1 MTSQERHEARYQ
13 RRRAARRARQEAR
26 CAALGSLEEVFSY
39 HTMFKYG
46 RKCCNGVR
54 WKQSTQNFER
64 HLFSHT
70 AKQRRLILAKRWRPK
85 KYVHFTV
92 CERGKIRGI
101 DAPHITDRQI
111 HKVISKEVLEPLYD
125 PSMNYD
131 NGASRSGKGLHWQI
145 KRIKQQLARHY
156 RKYGRAGGV
165 LLLDLKKFF
174 PYAPHSIIYQRH
186 QRYIPNPDF
195 RRIADTI
202 IDTAPGEFPGRGMP
216 LGVEP
221 SQQEMAAMPSAV
233 DNWIKCQMSTHSAG
247 HYMDDYCI
255 ILPDIEDLKNLG
267 RAIVRQFEIRGIP
280 VNKKKCKIIPLTKPF
295 RWCKARFTLTETGK
309 IKVNGSRDGVIRA
322 RRKLKLFHREWLAG
336 KRTLQEVAQ
345 YMNCQ
350 EAYYKNFDDHV
361 PLLIFTFRRPG
372 GIQNPPALT
381 SSASAGGFF
390 VCKLPNVAV
399 IGFLIWGE
407 GFQHIRIQLA
417 QIKGNALSGIIA
429 DHRQN
434 RAIEIILFASA
445 QDAESLLQIIHSKPH
460 PIFVM

>member
-125 PSMNYD
+125 PSMIYD
-131 NGASRSGKGLHWQI
+131 NGASRIGKGLHWQI

-165 LLLDLKKFF
+165 LLLDLFLSTPSARRATAKTETKSLFSNKL
-174 PYAPHSIIYQRH
+174 YNILHE
-186 QRYIPNPDF
+186 F
-195 RRIADTI
+195 RRALI
-202 IDTAPGEFPGRGMP
+202 
-216 LGVEP
+216 
-221 SQQEMAAMPSAV
+221 
-233 DNWIKCQMSTHSAG
+233 
-247 HYMDDYCI
+247 Y
-255 ILPDIEDLKNLG
+255 
-267 RAIVRQFEIRGIP
+267 
-280 VNKKKCKIIPLTKPF
+280 
-295 RWCKARFTLTETGK
+295 
-309 IKVNGSRDGVIRA
+309 NGS
-322 RRKLKLFHREWLAG
+322 
-336 KRTLQEVAQ
+336 
-345 YMNCQ
+345 
-350 EAYYKNFDDHV
+350 KND
-361 PLLIFTFRRPG
+361 
-372 GIQNPPALT
+372 
-381 SSASAGGFF
+381 
-390 VCKLPNVAV
+390 PNHA
-399 IGFLIWGE
+399 
-407 GFQHIRIQLA
+407 
-417 QIKGNALSGIIA
+417 K
-429 DHRQN
+429 
-434 RAIEIILFASA
+434 
-445 QDAESLLQIIHSKPH
+445 
-460 PIFVM
+460 

>member
-1 MTSQERHEARYQ
+1 M
-13 RRRAARRARQEAR
+13 
-26 CAALGSLEEVFSY
+26 
-39 HTMFKYG
+39 
-46 RKCCNGVR
+46 
-54 WKQSTQNFER
+54 
-64 HLFSHT
+64 
-70 AKQRRLILAKRWRPK
+70 
-85 KYVHFTV
+85 
-92 CERGKIRGI
+92 
-101 DAPHITDRQI
+101 
-111 HKVISKEVLEPLYD
+111 LEPLYD
-125 PSMNYD
+125 PSMIYD
-131 NGASRSGKGLHWQI
+131 NGASRIGKGLHWQI

-186 QRYIPNPDF
+186 QRYILNPDF
-195 RRIADTI
+195 RQIADTI

-255 ILPDIEDLKNLG
+255 ILPDIEDLKKLG

-350 EAYYKNFDDHV
+350 EAYYKNFDDHGRLLRLRRLCYAIFGGRV
-361 PLLIFTFRRPG
+361 PCSTK
-372 GIQNPPALT
+372 
-381 SSASAGGFF
+381 S
-390 VCKLPNVAV
+390 
-399 IGFLIWGE
+399 
-407 GFQHIRIQLA
+407 
-417 QIKGNALSGIIA
+417 
-429 DHRQN
+429 
-434 RAIEIILFASA
+434 
-445 QDAESLLQIIHSKPH
+445 SKP
-460 PIFVM
+460 VMAPSLP